1 MVPPTILSFDNV
13 VEFEPFLKARV
24 LICGGGRPVR
34 SGEIESEL
42 YEETFLVLMK
52 CAALV
57 PPSRHEPC
65 DGRDDG
71 ACSEGNA
78 LKRFQVL

>member
-1 MVPPTILSFDNV
+1 
-13 VEFEPFLKARV
+13 
-24 LICGGGRPVR
+24 
-34 SGEIESEL
+34 
-42 YEETFLVLMK
+42 MK

-78 LKRFQVL
+78 LKKDSKCGDIVHTFIFGYPNTGAKT